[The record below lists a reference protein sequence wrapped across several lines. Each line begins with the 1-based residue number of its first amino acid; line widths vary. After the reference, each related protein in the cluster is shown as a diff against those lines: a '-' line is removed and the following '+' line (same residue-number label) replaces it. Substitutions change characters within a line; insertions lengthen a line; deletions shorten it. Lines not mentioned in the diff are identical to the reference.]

1 MQILLIFKNVQL
13 GAWLMACY
21 LKGLNEQETSDL
33 TKASMSFEVK
43 RSCAPVTS
51 LRQVCQEVMRS
62 CAPVT
67 SLRQVCQEVMRTS
80 DLTKAS
86 MSFGVM

>member
-33 TKASMSFEVK
+33 TKASISEGYEG
-43 RSCAPVTS
+43 RWTS
-51 LRQVCQEVMRS
+51 E
-62 CAPVT
+62 
-67 SLRQVCQEVMRTS
+67 
-80 DLTKAS
+80 K
-86 MSFGVM
+86 

>member
-1 MQILLIFKNVQL
+1 
-13 GAWLMACY
+13 MACY

-51 LRQVCQEVMRS
+51 LRQVCQEVMR
-62 CAPVT
+62 
-67 SLRQVCQEVMRTS
+67 TS

-86 MSFGVM
+86 TSGGHEDQ